1 MWTAPAFIAGLLCVV
16 VAQMAAFFTMA
27 KRSEAQEFG
36 VHVQSNRV
44 AALMFQS
51 GTPLQKERMDS
62 ATADEA
68 EGNARLHRSNVW
80 RQIGL
85 IFFTAS
91 LVAFIGGCAWGA
103 WTIVLAKEKVAPME
117 ATK

>member
-68 EGNARLHRSNVW
+68 EGNISFNLAANAVEFLAERRRDIASQTLGGGQANRILRL
-80 RQIGL
+80 
-85 IFFTAS
+85 
-91 LVAFIGGCAWGA
+91 
-103 WTIVLAKEKVAPME
+103 
-117 ATK
+117 